1 MPVLENVSVS
11 VELNCLHLRP
21 DHTKY
26 ISNKVQAK
34 TSVVGCVCAQSRL
47 FAAPWTVAGQVPLS
61 VGYSTQG
68 SWNVLPFPPAGDLPN
83 PGIEHTSLASSA
95 LAGKFFTTAPPGQF
109 F

>member
-11 VELNCLHLRP
+11 VELNCLHLHP

-34 TSVVGCVCAQSRL
+34 TSVVGCVCAWSRL
-47 FAAPWTVAGQVPLS
+47 FAAPWTVAGQALLS
-61 VGYSTQG
+61 MGYSTQG
-68 SWNVLPFPPAGDLPN
+68 SWNVLPFPSAGDLPN
-83 PGIEHTSLASSA
+83 PGTEPMSLASPA